1 MNEQFFIHGTTFL
14 MDAEKWFLP
23 PINELCRLMAD
34 VIQAGGIRVE
44 GANPVRPMLDFM
56 VGVRKNDKPD
66 VAKILIPKG
75 WWQRM
80 MQNPWYKLGGV
91 VFMASHA
98 CDFYYGMLPSMRR
111 AKAWEAQFLLGA
123 ARRAAQALGYRRL
136 LTYTLP
142 EEGGASLRAAGW
154 VPAGRTAGGSW
165 SHPSR
170 RRTDRAPTCAKLRWS
185 CPLRGRHDAQ
195 GAWRASA
202 GGLSPGER

>member
-1 MNEQFFIHGTTFL
+1 MRQPFEFRPARFREAKALVARWHRHHNPPQGHLFSLAALVGGEPCGVCVVGRPVARRLDDGTTC
-14 MDAEKWFLP
+14 EVT
-23 PINELCRLMAD
+23 RLATD
-34 VIQAGGIRVE
+34 GTT
-44 GANPVRPMLDFM
+44 N
-56 VGVRKNDKPD
+56 
-66 VAKILIPKG
+66 
-75 WWQRM
+75 
-80 MQNPWYKLGGV
+80 
-91 VFMASHA
+91 A
-98 CDFYYGMLPSMRR
+98 CS
-111 AKAWEAQFLLGA
+111 FLLGA